1 MKTTTFNPKSV
12 NTNWHLIDAN
22 GQILG
27 RVASRIAAILTGKNK
42 VEFSPN
48 QVISDKVVVINA
60 SKIKVTGN
68 KAVDKIYYTHSNF
81 PGGLKSQSYEKR
93 MSKNPSKVLSDAVK
107 KLGCKWDMNKK
118 KWYYE
123 DNISEE
129 NIKSRGRCWNVGSW
143 FQWTCSPTESGIW
156 N

>member
-107 KLGCKWDMNKK
+107 GMLPINRLRDKRILNL
-118 KWYYE
+118 YVYE
-123 DNISEE
+123 GETHPHVGQ
-129 NIKSRGRCWNVGSW
+129 IK
-143 FQWTCSPTESGIW
+143 
-156 N
+156 